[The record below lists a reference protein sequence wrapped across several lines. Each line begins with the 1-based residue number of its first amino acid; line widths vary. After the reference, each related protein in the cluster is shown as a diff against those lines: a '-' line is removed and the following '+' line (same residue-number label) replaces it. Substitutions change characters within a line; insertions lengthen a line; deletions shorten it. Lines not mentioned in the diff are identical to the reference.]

1 MDPAIVTIVTAV
13 IRWFMRGYPSVI
25 ATITTNKKNQDLINY
40 RIGQLEEKVDQH
52 NHLID
57 RMYQVERRV
66 TVLEENQKKQ

>member
-1 MDPAIVTIVTAV
+1 MDPAIVTAV
-13 IRWFMRGYPSVI
+13 ISGLCVAIPSVI

-40 RIGQLEEKVDQH
+40 RIGQLEDKVDQH